1 MANFN
6 VDTSGNLWIGTG
18 VSDSFSTAQ
27 SEANTKFYVTSA
39 GAIYAV
45 SGHIGGIVIDANGM
59 ESSNYDASTDTGW
72 RFDNDTATVF
82 AYKIDLKIEGG
93 AADPPTVDTQKLDIG
108 SARIYEFNSD
118 LILDASGTGNDVVV
132 KTGDRFRLSGVGS
145 DPTMLFDGAQGNVEL
160 DLDQVTDGTTSS
172 GRSYTSET
180 LGYVNELTFKN
191 QDVDIFRI
199 NAQNSDVYFYGQ
211 VEIAGDFIPNNLK
224 AYNGFGSSG
233 QTLQRTSN
241 GIEWVSSSGSHSDS
255 DHTSFSASGHD
266 HDSDYDNFDH
276 IDINGLQM
284 DSGFG
289 LTITGGTGISVSESS
304 SPHTITITN
313 TASSGG
319 VTSLGDTN
327 NSPNLT
333 GDVDLVVT
341 SDDGYFL
348 SSISGNSS
356 DNKITFNKTSY
367 GYVNTLDPTATSPKV
382 GISTSDRFSNIYSQS
397 FYGTFY
403 GLNVNAS
410 SRNIKENIEDTAL
423 GLDFIN
429 DLPVKDFTM
438 IDTDNYGTQ
447 KYIGF
452 IAEDL
457 QDYLAENSL
466 DYKLVEDYSS
476 VYEYK
481 DRCSHVM
488 KCTNEESDMLQGCTN
503 ECCSDYFPREDE
515 DGVTKNYLHETVED
529 CEAYKPD
536 ENRHPHLYFN
546 NFIGPLVKAVQEL
559 STQISDLTA
568 RIEVLE
574 G

>member
-93 AADPPTVDTQKLDIG
+93 AADPPTVETQKLDIG
-108 SARIYEFNSD
+108 SARIYEFNSN

-172 GRSYTSET
+172 GRSYTTES

-241 GIEWVSSSGSHSDS
+241 GLEWVSSSGSHSDS

-266 HDSDYDNFDH
+266 HDSDYMSAGDTSHGTH
-276 IDINGLQM
+276 IPGY
-284 DSGFG
+284 G
-289 LTITGGTGISVSESS
+289 
-304 SPHTITITN
+304 
-313 TASSGG
+313 SSGSSTDVARSDHSHTSSG
-319 VTSLGDTN
+319 V
-327 NSPNLT
+327 
-333 GDVDLVVT
+333 
-341 SDDGYFL
+341 
-348 SSISGNSS
+348 SSISAGGSGMTGAIAFTGTGSGFFDTISQDTQQVKFTRSGVSSVKLRPASSTATYGLGDSTYRWLILYSQFASNTSS
-356 DNKITFNKTSY
+356 DEN
-367 GYVNTLDPTATSPKV
+367 L
-382 GISTSDRFSNIYSQS
+382 
-397 FYGTFY
+397 
-403 GLNVNAS
+403 
-410 SRNIKENIEDTAL
+410 KENIAVSDL

-429 DLPVKDFTM
+429 DLQPKKFTY
-438 IDTDNYGTQ
+438 IRQFGWVCENTEEQVEAEDSECNSCDEDTDCDVKWVDVTGIEEDAISYGLIAQDVEALQPEGTNWNLVRGEGDET
-447 KYIGF
+447 KSLAYSEF
-452 IAEDL
+452 I
-457 QDYLAENSL
+457 S
-466 DYKLVEDYSS
+466 
-476 VYEYK
+476 
-481 DRCSHVM
+481 
-488 KCTNEESDMLQGCTN
+488 
-503 ECCSDYFPREDE
+503 
-515 DGVTKNYLHETVED
+515 
-529 CEAYKPD
+529 
-536 ENRHPHLYFN
+536 
-546 NFIGPLVKAVQEL
+546 PLVKAVQEL